1 MVVSLSIGDV
11 ISVVEPGVVW
21 IVGSRE
27 IIRVN
32 ELLYNIVRN
41 NNTLNNKFFTISSKN
56 GRNSGE

>member
-11 ISVVEPGVVW
+11 ISVVDPGVVW